1 MGEVVAMAA
10 SALPMDP
17 LAYVRTA
24 SVVSH
29 ILQTRCD
36 SYLRRT
42 HGLSW
47 PGFTVLRT
55 LRQCGPTSAKRLT
68 AALACTH
75 SNITGIVDRL
85 ERDGWVKR
93 TRSAEDRRVIYLE
106 LTEKGERIDEI
117 EEGLHRFL
125 TLSLGRWFGEAHPL
139 FERLQALEALM
150 AEGPE
155 EDE

>member
-1 MGEVVAMAA
+1 MAA
-10 SALPMDP
+10 SAAPLDP
-17 LAYVRTA
+17 LAYVQTA

-36 SYLRRT
+36 SYLKRT
-42 HGLSW
+42 YGLSW

-55 LRQCGPTSAKRLT
+55 LRQAGPTSAKRLT

-85 ERDGWVKR
+85 ERDGWVRR
-93 TRSAEDRRVIYLE
+93 TRSTQDRRVIYLE
-106 LTEKGERIDEI
+106 LTPKGEKIGEV

-125 TLSLGRWFGEAHPL
+125 TLSLEPWFGEMHPL
-139 FERLQALEALM
+139 FERLQALEALVTGEDA
-150 AEGPE
+150 AEA
-155 EDE
+155 

>member
-1 MGEVVAMAA
+1 MAA
-10 SALPMDP
+10 SAAPLDP
-17 LAYVRTA
+17 LAYVQTA

-36 SYLRRT
+36 GYLKRT
-42 HGLSW
+42 YGLSW

-55 LRQCGPTSAKRLT
+55 LRQSGPTSAKRLT

-93 TRSAEDRRVIYLE
+93 TRSTEDRRVIFLK
-106 LTEKGERIDEI
+106 LTEKGEQIGEI
-117 EEGLHRFL
+117 EEGLHQFL
-125 TLSLGRWFGEAHPL
+125 TLSLGNWFGEAHPL
-139 FERLQALEALM
+139 FERLQALETLM
-150 AEGPE
+150 EEGQPAEA
-155 EDE
+155 